1 MIQKNEIEPAR
12 NDRRVHEKVDKRSDK
27 KAGIKLQRSDNE
39 NMGYAGKGKSER
51 KAEAK
56 GKYGSKGKAENNRNN
71 ENRNRDEDAR
81 KNENRSKDVNA
92 RKNENRSKD
101 EDARKNENRSKDVNV
116 RKNENR
122 SKAVSARKNENRSKD
137 VNAKKNEIRS
147 KDVNARKNENRSKDV
162 NARQNEN
169 RSKDVNARQNE
180 NKRKD
185 ASERQNQNRSMD
197 ISERQNQNKVK
208 SGNNR
213 KIKNERN
220 EYSSEKKFDSI
231 KINKNGKVSRKESR
245 KESKEYWADHKTE
258 YNLENKVKDKGGK
271 DSGKYTDKNT
281 NRKSVASDNKG
292 KKYAEGT
299 CPYRRDC
306 GSCKIHE
313 KSYKEHLI
321 EKQKL
326 VTELLSGYCPV
337 KPIVGMEDP
346 AHYRNK
352 VHVVFDRDR
361 RGNAISGIYEEGTHR
376 VIPIESC
383 LIHNQKADEIIA
395 SIRGLLKSFKIKTYD
410 EDTGYGLLRHVLI
423 RTGYHSKEIMV
434 VLVIGSPIF
443 PSKSNFVKAI
453 RQLHPEISTI
463 IVNVNDKNTSMVLG
477 EKEHVIY
484 GKGFIEDTLCEK
496 VFRISPK
503 SFYQVNPTQ
512 TEKLYRLAIDMAE
525 LKGKETILDAYC
537 GIGTIGLIASDKASK
552 VIGVELN
559 KDAVADAR
567 VNAKRNE
574 TSNIQFYL
582 KDAGEFMAQLA
593 EQNETVDVV
602 FMDPPRAGSD
612 EKFLN
617 SLAILKPAKVVYI
630 SCNPVTLQRDIE
642 YLVKK
647 GYKAEKAVPVDM
659 FPWTNHC
666 EICVEICHMK

>member
-1 MIQKNEIEPAR
+1 MIQKNEIESAR
-12 NDRRVHEKVDKRSDK
+12 NDRRVHEKAAKKSDK
-27 KAGIKLQRSDNE
+27 KMDIKLQRLDNE
-39 NMGYAGKGKSER
+39 NMKYAGKSKS
-51 KAEAK
+51 AEVK
-56 GKYGSKGKAENNRNN
+56 GKYGSKGNAENNRQNENKRKDVSERQN
-71 ENRNRDEDAR
+71 ENRSKDVNARKNEDKSKDVNAR

-122 SKAVSARKNENRSKD
+122 KKDVNARKNKNRSKTVNARNNENRSK
-137 VNAKKNEIRS
+137 AA
-147 KDVNARKNENRSKDV
+147 NARKNENRSKDV
-162 NARQNEN
+162 
-169 RSKDVNARQNE
+169 
-180 NKRKD
+180 
-185 ASERQNQNRSMD
+185 SERQIQNSSMG
-197 ISERQNQNKVK
+197 ISERQNQNEVK
-208 SGNNR
+208 ARNNR
-213 KIKNERN
+213 KIKNERTEN
-220 EYSSEKKFDSI
+220 SSEKKFNSI
-231 KINKNGKVSRKESR
+231 KIKENGKVSRKES
-245 KESKEYWADHKTE
+245 KEYWTDHKTE
-258 YNLENKVKDKGGK
+258 YNLENKVKYKGGK

-281 NRKSVASDNKG
+281 RRMSVSADNKG

-306 GSCKIHE
+306 GSCKIYE

-352 VHVVFDRDR
+352 VHVVFDRDQ
-361 RGNAISGIYEEGTHR
+361 RGNAISGVYEEGTHR
-376 VIPIESC
+376 VVPIESC

-443 PSKSNFVKAI
+443 PSKNNFVKAI

-463 IVNVNDKNTSMVLG
+463 IVNVNDKNTSMILG

-659 FPWTNHC
+659 FPWTNH
-666 EICVEICHMK
+666 VETVVKLSRK

>member
-1 MIQKNEIEPAR
+1 MIQKKEMEPAR
-12 NDRRVHEKVDKRSDK
+12 NDRRVHEKADKKSEK

-39 NMGYAGKGKSER
+39 NMGYAGNGKSER
-51 KAEAK
+51 KAEEK
-56 GKYGSKGKAENNRNN
+56 GKYGSKGKAENNGKNENKRKDVSERQN
-71 ENRNRDEDAR
+71 ENRGKA
-81 KNENRSKDVNA
+81 VNA

-101 EDARKNENRSKDVNV
+101 LNTRKNENRREDVSV
-116 RKNENR
+116 RQNENR
-122 SKAVSARKNENRSKD
+122 SKA
-137 VNAKKNEIRS
+137 
-147 KDVNARKNENRSKDV
+147 VNARKNENRSKDV
-162 NARQNEN
+162 
-169 RSKDVNARQNE
+169 SD
-180 NKRKD
+180 
-185 ASERQNQNRSMD
+185 RQNQNSSMD
-197 ISERQNQNKVK
+197 ISERQYQNKVK
-208 SGNNR
+208 AGNKR
-213 KIKNERN
+213 KINNERYEN
-220 EYSSEKKFDSI
+220 SSEKKFKSI
-231 KINKNGKVSRKESR
+231 KINENGKVSR
-245 KESKEYWADHKTE
+245 KESKEYWANYKTE
-258 YNLENKVKDKGGK
+258 YYVENKVNYKGEK
-271 DSGKYTDKNT
+271 DSGKCTDKNT
-281 NRKSVASDNKG
+281 KRKSVASDNKG

-306 GSCKIHE
+306 GSCKIYE
-313 KSYKEHLI
+313 KSYKEHLK

-361 RGNAISGIYEEGTHR
+361 RGNAISGVYEEGTHR
-376 VIPIESC
+376 VVPIESC

-443 PSKSNFVKAI
+443 PSKNNFVKAI

-463 IVNVNDKNTSMVLG
+463 IVNVNDKNTSMILG

-484 GKGFIEDTLCEK
+484 GKGYIEDTLCEK

-630 SCNPVTLQRDIE
+630 SCNPVTLQRDLE

-659 FPWTNHC
+659 FPWTGH
-666 EICVEICHMK
+666 VETCCLLYKN